1 MAAGC
6 MPSRM
11 FNQSTSC
18 EYSRVL
24 QSTGRGT
31 ANGKGVPSGAR
42 NLKMRS
48 TNEFNSDSVQLFS
61 YAVQATSD
69 RFHIVRCKLAFP
81 EVCWNM

>member
-11 FNQSTSC
+11 FYQSTSC

-31 ANGKGVPSGAR
+31 ANGKGVPVERIALR
-42 NLKMRS
+42 CDRRMNS
-48 TNEFNSDSVQLFS
+48 TQTAFS
-61 YAVQATSD
+61 CSAT
-69 RFHIVRCKLAFP
+69 RFRQPQTGFHIVRCKLAFP